1 MRGAPDQPVF
11 DLLERV
17 GALGVL
23 LELVGQLESI
33 CLKASDEGHQRI
45 NKSPSYTRAM
55 QLKFGVN
62 ELSVKFIVAACS
74 DLLSLF
80 IYGSI
85 NIYHCLGT

>member
-33 CLKASDEGHQRI
+33 YLKASDEGHQRI
-45 NKSPSYTRAM
+45 NKSSYTRAM

-62 ELSVKFIVAACS
+62 ELSVIFIVAACS

-80 IYGSI
+80 IYAA
-85 NIYHCLGT
+85 L